1 MLLDRFHSTNIKAR
15 LHIATLSLDRR
26 CEGFSLF
33 QIKAELKLGV
43 VKLDRYTQNL
53 VLEYQSTNE
62 KFFFVF
68 GDNTCSTC
76 LQPIFLGWLWMN
88 KYLSDFGYPLPP
100 PLGRPKLD
108 RYVQNSI
115 GWAIYL
121 LYWKM
126 KQMWYCGLGF
136 FRYCSC
142 GKNKSNS

>member
-33 QIKAELKLGV
+33 QIKAELKLVMVERIG
-43 VKLDRYTQNL
+43 TQNL
-53 VLEYQSTNE
+53 VLEYRSTKE
-62 KFFFVF
+62 KFFFMF
-68 GDNTCSTC
+68 GDNACSTC
-76 LQPIFLGWLWMN
+76 LQPIFLGWLWVK
-88 KYLSDFGYPLPP
+88 KYLSDFGYSLPP

-126 KQMWYCGLGF
+126 KQMWSRL

-142 GKNKSNS
+142 GKKYI

>member
-53 VLEYQSTNE
+53 VLEYRRRNFSLC
-62 KFFFVF
+62 F
-68 GDNTCSTC
+68 DNACSTC
-76 LQPIFLGWLWMN
+76 LQPIYLGWLWVN
-88 KYLSDFGYPLPP
+88 KYLSDLGYPFPP

-126 KQMWYCGLGF
+126 KQMWSRL

>member
-33 QIKAELKLGV
+33 QIKAELKLVMVERIG
-43 VKLDRYTQNL
+43 TQNL
-53 VLEYQSTNE
+53 VLEYRSTKE
-62 KFFFVF
+62 KFFFMF
-68 GDNTCSTC
+68 EDNACSTE
-76 LQPIFLGWLWMN
+76 LWIN

-100 PLGRPKLD
+100 PLGRLKLD

-136 FRYCSC
+136 LGIVHV